1 MTQWD
6 IEKKHFMKSVK
17 LTNDQLIMNVDSLMD
32 GLFKKRRYN
41 HFNIRL
47 IWMFIRIYLCLLVFM
62 LLANVIFLMNNWL
75 LSSKNLDLM
84 AIFNNVLVVLFLVGL
99 LFITNIIDYIKNQ
112 RLKIKKKKYHLQLI
126 RDIMNVPVVDVDE
139 NEYQY
144 LGAYLNIRES
154 SEYKLIFKLEQ
165 NRKYLFNAMINT
177 DYKVN
182 DLDRKI
188 IDGFNSRH
196 DGFTLSNVRDL
207 LEVGSLFRSGIEYQ
221 NGLNDLQNRTEM
233 MRRIREKN
241 GIRNKQVK
249 SNNKFIRDVI
259 QAHRNELLK
268 RGDIDVQ

>member
-1 MTQWD
+1 MTQWQLRKDQFMNCVEQTDDRLIID
-6 IEKKHFMKSVK
+6 ID
-17 LTNDQLIMNVDSLMD
+17 LLMD
-32 GLFKKRRYN
+32 GLFKKRRHN
-41 HFNIRL
+41 RFDIRL
-47 IWMFIRIYLCLLVFM
+47 FWMFIRIPLCLLFVT
-62 LLANVIFLMNNWL
+62 LLLNIISLINNWL

-84 AIFNNVLVVLFLVGL
+84 AIFNNILIALLLVG
-99 LFITNIIDYIKNQ
+99 FIFIFDIIDYIKNQ
-112 RLKIKKKKYHLQLI
+112 LLKIKKKKYYLQLI
-126 RDIMNVPVVDVDE
+126 RDIMNVPVVNVEE

-182 DLDRKI
+182 DLDRRL

-207 LEVGSLFRSGIEYQ
+207 FEVGSLFRSGIEYQ
-221 NGLNDLQNRTEM
+221 TDLNDLQNRTEM

-241 GIRNKQVK
+241 GIRNKQVE